1 MKRIGVLSS
10 GGDAP
15 GMNAAIRS
23 VVRTAIYNGDVIFG
37 IMDGYKG
44 LMEGRLE
51 EWNVSSV
58 ADIIH
63 RGGTVL
69 KTSRSEEFKTE
80 EGQKRAM
87 NVADVYD
94 LDALI
99 VLGGDGSARGA
110 IELSNRGLKT
120 FVIPCTIDNDLGY
133 TDYTIGFMTA
143 VENVVDAISKIRD
156 TSGSHGRAN
165 VIEVMGRHCGD
176 IAIYAGLAGGAESFI
191 IPEMPYDLD
200 SICQKVLKGKE
211 RDKRHHIIVL
221 SEGVGNAYDIA
232 EKVQEKTGVD
242 TKVSIL
248 GYLQR
253 GGTPSSFDRILASQ
267 MGSRA
272 VELVDSGSNSRAIGV
287 RDNKIFDLKVEEAL
301 TVPKRLDGEMY
312 GLLQR
317 LSI

>member
-287 RDNKIFDLKVEEAL
+287 RDNKIFDLKIEEAL

>member
-1 MKRIGVLSS
+1 MKRIGILSS

-23 VVRTAIYNGDVIFG
+23 VVRTAIYNGDIIFG
-37 IMDGYKG
+37 IMDGYRG

-69 KTSRSEEFKTE
+69 KTSRSDEFRTE

-87 NVADVYD
+87 NVVDVYD
-94 LDALI
+94 LDALVI
-99 VLGGDGSARGA
+99 LGGDGSARGGL
-110 IELSNRGLKT
+110 ELAKRGLKC

-176 IAIYAGLAGGAESFI
+176 IALYAGLSGGAESFI
-191 IPEMPYDLD
+191 IPEMPYDMD
-200 SICQKVLKGKE
+200 SICKKVLQGKD
-211 RDKRHHIIVL
+211 RGKRHHIIVL
-221 SEGVGNAYDIA
+221 SEGVGNAYEIA
-232 EKVQEKTGVD
+232 ETIQEKTGVD

-272 VELVDSGSNSRAIGV
+272 VELIDSGSESRAIGV
-287 RDNKIFDLKVEEAL
+287 KDNRIIDMKIEDAL
-301 TVPKRLDGEMY
+301 LVPKRLDGEMY